1 MTRSIVL
8 LSLLSL
14 LVPSAGLAA
23 TTDVE
28 INLQAV
34 EEIAGG
40 DAAARVDAALAA
52 ATQKE
57 ARPESQTDPALEA
70 RNLEAA
76 RPEVGAGDAL
86 QILYAR
92 GNLVISPSA
101 KETLDDWAASF
112 LKPDSKV
119 EILSYS
125 GTSAPAWAKGRN
137 TAAGAPQDD
146 IMTYSLHD
154 AIRTA
159 FKRAL
164 VVRDI
169 LIAHGVAETN
179 ITVRALGPASDR
191 GPAERIDVVAL
202 RG

>member
-1 MTRSIVL
+1 MTRPTALLCL
-8 LSLLSL
+8 LSLVL
-14 LVPSAGLAA
+14 PSAAVAA
-23 TTDVE
+23 ETGVAID
-28 INLQAV
+28 LRAV

-52 ATQKE
+52 AAQKD
-57 ARPESQTDPALEA
+57 ARKDPALEV

-76 RPEVGAGDAL
+76 SPEVGAGDAL

-112 LKPDSKV
+112 LRPDSKV

-125 GTSAPAWAKGRN
+125 GTSAPAWARGQHASGG
-137 TAAGAPQDD
+137 TPQDD

-169 LIAHGVAETN
+169 LIAHGVAEAN
-179 ITVRALGPASDR
+179 ITVRALGPTGDH

-202 RG
+202 KG